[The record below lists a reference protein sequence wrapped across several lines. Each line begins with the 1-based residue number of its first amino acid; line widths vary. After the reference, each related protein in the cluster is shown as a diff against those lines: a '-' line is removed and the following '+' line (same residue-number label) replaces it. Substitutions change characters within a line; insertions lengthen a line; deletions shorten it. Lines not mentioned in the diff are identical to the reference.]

1 MYKKTS
7 WMAELLIFLFSLLL
21 LAELFDNDTA
31 AIVLCRDH
39 MISAENP
46 SLHFD
51 LSIYSSK

>member
-39 MISAENP
+39 MICAENP
-46 SLHFD
+46 SLDFD